1 MASEHKSGQTAPTSD
16 PEHFR
21 ESAADRA
28 HGTHGKGDTRE
39 ALHDAPNAAAPD
51 GSHDSTIVGGGAK
64 GGSDGWG
71 DAASGGTGVERRSE
85 PRGKDKKKK
94 R

>member
-1 MASEHKSGQTAPTSD
+1 MSDELKGSQTSPTND

-21 ESAADRA
+21 QSAADRA
-28 HGTHGKGDTRE
+28 HGTHGKGDSRE
-39 ALHDAPNAAAPD
+39 VLHDTPNATAAD
-51 GSHDSTIVGGGAK
+51 GSKDSSIRSGNVQGGTAGWGSESVGG
-64 GGSDGWG
+64 S
-71 DAASGGTGVERRSE
+71 TVERRSE

>member
-1 MASEHKSGQTAPTSD
+1 MADEQKDGQSNPTSD

-21 ESAADRA
+21 ESASDRA
-28 HGTHGKGDTRE
+28 HGTHGKGDSRE
-39 ALHDAPNAAAPD
+39 TLHEGPNAAAAD
-51 GSHDSTIVGGGAK
+51 GSRDSSIVGGGVS
-64 GGSDGWG
+64 GGSAGWG
-71 DAASGGTGVERRSE
+71 SEGAGGSTVDRRSE

>member
-1 MASEHKSGQTAPTSD
+1 MSDELKGSQTGPTND

-28 HGTHGKGDTRE
+28 HGTHGKGDSRE
-39 ALHDAPNAAAPD
+39 VLHDTPNAAAAD
-51 GSHDSTIVGGGAK
+51 GSKDSSIRGGGVQGGTAGWGSEGA
-64 GGSDGWG
+64 GGS
-71 DAASGGTGVERRSE
+71 TVERRSE